1 MKFVR
6 RAWISFATATVAC
19 LVIVPAAHAALG
31 FQGLSA
37 SPADPTAGAHSDVS
51 IHIGFTGATDNVK
64 DLTVGLPPGLVGDP
78 TATPLCTVTQLQ
90 GDSCPAASQV
100 GTVTAQATV
109 HLADPLPLTLPLT
122 VNGSLYNVTAPTGE
136 PARFGIVL
144 RPIGS
149 DPLPAFQKIIQISD
163 VQLRKGDFGLNTVLT
178 DIPKTAQALGGALS
192 VPTDINSLDINLS
205 GVVGGKGFM
214 RNPTSCGTKTTTF
227 TADSY
232 ANPTQKVTGQASYTS
247 TNCAALPFS
256 PSLSVSLGGPGATK
270 PGQNL
275 PMTATVQQGDGQ
287 AGLRGVRVLL
297 APNVGANI
305 SVLVN
310 KCSLKQFRADSSK
323 CPAASKV
330 GSATAKSPYLPAPLT
345 GPVVIVPAANGGF
358 LPRLGLDLKGPLAL
372 QIFGNF
378 VLDPSPG
385 NSFTN
390 LPDIP
395 ISQFSLRFHGGTGG
409 LVSSSDNLCTAKPEI
424 FQSAFIGWND
434 TGAGGNVP
442 ATTKGCG

>member
-1 MKFVR
+1 MKLVR
-6 RAWISFATATVAC
+6 RAWISFATAAVAC

-37 SPADPTAGAHSDVS
+37 SPTDQTAGAHSDVS

-78 TATPLCTVTQLQ
+78 TATPLCTVSQLQ
-90 GDSCPAASQV
+90 SDSCPAATQV

-109 HLADPLPLTLPLT
+109 HLANPLPLTLPLT

-163 VQLRKGDFGLNTVLT
+163 VQLRKSDFGLNTVLS
-178 DIPKTAQALGGALS
+178 DIPKTAQALGGGLS
-192 VPTDINSLDINLS
+192 VPTDINSLDISLS
-205 GVVGGKGFM
+205 GMVGGQGFM
-214 RNPTSCGTKTTTF
+214 RNPTSCGTKTTQF

-232 ANPTQKVTGQASYTS
+232 GSPTQKITGQATYTS

-256 PSLSVSLGGPGATK
+256 PTLSVSLGGPGATK

-275 PMTATVQQGDGQ
+275 PMTATIHQGAGQ
-287 AGLRGVRVLL
+287 AGLRNARVLL
-297 APNVGANI
+297 APTVGANI
-305 SVLVN
+305 AVLTHQ
-310 KCSLKQFRADSSK
+310 CGLKQFRSDSSK
-323 CPAASKV
+323 CPTAAKV
-330 GSATAKSPYLPAPLT
+330 GSATASSPYLPGSLS
-345 GPVVIVPAANGGF
+345 GPVVLVPPAKGDF
-358 LPRLGLDLKGPLAL
+358 LPRLGLDLHGPLAL
-372 QIFGNF
+372 QIYGSFL
-378 VLDPSPG
+378 LDPGPG
-385 NSFTN
+385 NLFSN

-395 ISQFSLRFHGGTGG
+395 ISNFSLHFHGGKGG
-409 LVSSSDNLCTAKPEI
+409 AISSSDNLCKAKPPV
-424 FQSAFIGWND
+424 FQSAFVGWNNWGSVAD
-434 TGAGGNVP
+434 VP
-442 ATTKGCG
+442 ATIKGCG